1 MADGGAVACCGAPSA
16 PPANPAAGWD
26 GMARWYTRWMSPG
39 TAAVASA
46 LFGHADLLSP
56 DAPARRVLETHCGD
70 ARAAAGLLPSPAV
83 AAYTCVDF
91 SGGMLAAARANLG
104 ERAAVVSA
112 SSARLPF
119 DDGAFDRYVAN
130 LGLCCTPDLTATL
143 AEARRVLGPGGVAAM
158 SLRIEGGEGDTS
170 LKLLQDTLAPFGL
183 PPGPDRE
190 GVRIGNDLPALRARV
205 AAAGFAGG
213 AVAFRTYATLPIHD
227 VPSFMEFAKTQPPT
241 SKFLAGLEA
250 SQREAAEAALA
261 EAAAAALDE
270 GAIQMAVAVVIAR
283 C

>member
-26 GMARWYTRWMSPG
+26 GMAGWYTRWMSPG

-46 LFGHADLLSP
+46 LFGHAGLLSP
-56 DAPARRVLETHCGD
+56 DAPRLRVLETHCGD

-83 AAYTCVDF
+83 AEYTCVDF
-91 SGGMLAAARANLG
+91 SAGMLAAARANLG

-112 SSARLPF
+112 TSCSLPF
-119 DDGAFDRYVAN
+119 DDGAFDAYVAN

-143 AEARRVLGPGGVAAM
+143 SEARRVLAPGGVAAM

-170 LKLLQDTLAPFGL
+170 LKLLQDALAPFGM

-190 GVRIGNDLPALRARV
+190 GVKIGKDLPALKARV
-205 AAAGFAGG
+205 AAAGFEGG
-213 AVAFRTYATLPIHD
+213 AVAFRTYATLPVHD
-227 VPSFMEFAKTQPPT
+227 VPTFLEFATQQPPT
-241 SKFLAGLEA
+241 FKFLAGLEA
-250 SQREAAEAALA
+250 SQRDAAEKALA
-261 EAAAAALDE
+261 EAAAAALAA